1 MFYRHLI
8 VLLFDNR
15 ILTFRK
21 GTILIRF
28 YMAWVTIK
36 NFSMQKNGEDL
47 SASVRNESLMDSYQ
61 YFYTVDD
68 TVTFN
73 Y

>member
-1 MFYRHLI
+1 
-8 VLLFDNR
+8 
-15 ILTFRK
+15 
-21 GTILIRF
+21 
-28 YMAWVTIK
+28 MAWVTIK

-47 SASVRNESLMDSYQ
+47 SASVRNESLMESYQ
-61 YFYTVDD
+61 YYYTVDD